1 MYKALLID
9 YDYQI
14 VHSASG
20 QIARVFWE
28 QPHEFLSR
36 PIVVCSKQLSGLVSE
51 NQLIKVKDRGW
62 IRHVLGLCREI
73 GLPDV
78 CHIPDQR
85 RFSWEPFVVN
95 AVKKGGYRFDYI
107 HSISCPES
115 SHLTALKIKQLTGKP
130 WVAQFNDPW
139 IGNEA
144 KRFTTKSFPKIDAR
158 QERAVA
164 ENADLI
170 IHSNRIMTEDWLD
183 RYGALVRDKMVIFP
197 FSFNIAQLP
206 NVVEHKGRGERL
218 KISHIGHMYG
228 ARSASPILKALYY
241 LKNYTP
247 DVYHQIELSFIG
259 SLPDDDK
266 AYIEENGLSDC
277 VRFLGKMPPE
287 SLTKF
292 YLESDVFLVID
303 MNVPRSP
310 SYPSKLLM
318 YHYYRRPILSIA
330 PSDSIIE
337 DDMLKSGHHCFTY
350 DDVTGI
356 ANYLNRAVE
365 DYSSL
370 ESFDHNYW
378 HQFTVE
384 NVANLYHQELKKLF
398 AK

>member
-1 MYKALLID
+1 MYTPLLID

-14 VHSASG
+14 IHSASG

-28 QPHEFLSR
+28 QTHEFLSR
-36 PIVVCSKQLSGLVSE
+36 PIIVCADYQDTLSSN

-62 IRHVLGLCREI
+62 IRHIFGLCREL

-95 AVKKGGYRFDYI
+95 EIKKRNCHFDYI

-115 SHLTALKIKQLTGKP
+115 SHLIALKIKQFSRKP

-144 KRFTTKSFPKIDAR
+144 KRFKTNYYPKVDAAL
-158 QERAVA
+158 ERKVA

-170 IHSNRIMTEDWLD
+170 IHSNRIMVEDWLE
-183 RYGALVRDKMVIFP
+183 RYGDIVRDKMVIFP

-206 NVVEHKGRGERL
+206 DVEEHHIRGEKLRV
-218 KISHIGHMYG
+218 SHIGHLYG
-228 ARSASPILKALYY
+228 ARSATPMLRALQRLKSDSPEIYK
-241 LKNYTP
+241 
-247 DVYHQIELSFIG
+247 QIELVFIG
-259 SLPDDDK
+259 SLPDADK
-266 AYIEENGLSDC
+266 VFVKENSLSDC
-277 VRFLGKMPPE
+277 VHFLGKMPPE
-287 SLTKF
+287 SLTKY

-337 DDMLKSGHHCFTY
+337 DDMQKSGHRCYTY
-350 DDVTGI
+350 EDIDGI
-356 ANYLNRAVE
+356 EAYLKGAVV
-365 DYSSL
+365 DYTSL
-370 ESFDHNYW
+370 QSFDYDYW
-378 HQFTVE
+378 RQFTVE
-384 NVANLYHQELKKLF
+384 NVANLYHKELNKLLS
-398 AK
+398 K

>member
-1 MYKALLID
+1 MYTPLLID

-14 VHSASG
+14 IHSASG

-28 QPHEFLSR
+28 QTHGFLSR
-36 PIVVCSKQLSGLVSE
+36 PIIVCADHQANLPSN
-51 NQLIKVKDRGW
+51 NQLVKVKDRGW
-62 IRHVLGLCREI
+62 IRHIFGLCREL

-95 AVKKGGYRFDYI
+95 TIKKGAYHFDYI

-115 SHLTALKIKQLTGKP
+115 SHLSALKIKRLTGKP

-144 KRFTTKSFPKIDAR
+144 KRFKTNYFSKVDANL
-158 QERAVA
+158 ERKVA

-170 IHSNRIMTEDWLD
+170 IHSNRIMVEDWLE
-183 RYGALVRDKMVIFP
+183 RYGDLVRDKMVIFP

-206 NVVEHKGRGERL
+206 NVDEHHIRGEKL
-218 KISHIGHMYG
+218 KLSHIGHMYG
-228 ARSASPILKALYY
+228 ARSATPILKALYK
-241 LKNYTP
+241 LKADSP
-247 DVYHQIELSFIG
+247 DIYNQIELDFIG
-259 SLPDDDK
+259 SLPDADK
-266 AYIEENGLSDC
+266 AFVEENKLSDC
-277 VRFLGKMPPE
+277 VHFLGKMPPE
-287 SLTKF
+287 SLAEY

-337 DDMLKSGHHCFTY
+337 DDMQKSKHHCYTY
-350 DDVTGI
+350 DDIDGI
-356 ANYLNRAVE
+356 VAYLKRAVA
-365 DYSSL
+365 DYPSL
-370 ESFDHNYW
+370 QSFDHNHW

-384 NVANLYHQELKKLF
+384 NVANLYLNELNKLLPR
-398 AK
+398 

>member
-1 MYKALLID
+1 MYIPLLID

-28 QPHEFLSR
+28 QTHDFLSR
-36 PIVVCSKQLSGLVSE
+36 PIVVCSEQPSGLKSE
-51 NQLIKVKDRGW
+51 NQLIIVKDRGW
-62 IRHVLGLCREI
+62 IRHIFGLCREL

-85 RFSWEPFVVN
+85 RFSWEPFVVK
-95 AVKKGGYRFDYI
+95 AVKNGDYKFDYI

-115 SHLTALKIKQLTGKP
+115 SHLTALKIKRLTGKP

-144 KRFTTKSFPKIDAR
+144 KRFNTRYFLKVDAEL
-158 QERAVA
+158 EREVA

-170 IHSNRIMTEDWLD
+170 IHSNRIMIEDWLE
-183 RYGALVRDKMVIFP
+183 RYGDLVRDKMVIFP

-206 NVVEHKGRGERL
+206 DVVEHQNRNEKL

-228 ARSASPILKALYY
+228 ARSASSILKALCE
-241 LKNYTP
+241 LKANSP
-247 DVYHQIELSFIG
+247 EVYHQIELTFIG

-266 AYIEENGLSDC
+266 AYVEKNGLTDC
-277 VRFLGKMPPE
+277 FRFLGKMPPE
-287 SLTKF
+287 SLAKY

-356 ANYLNRAVE
+356 ENYLKKAVE
-365 DYSSL
+365 DYGSL
-370 ESFDHNYW
+370 QSFDHNHW

-384 NVANLYHQELKKLF
+384 NVANLYHQELNKLF
-398 AK
+398 SK